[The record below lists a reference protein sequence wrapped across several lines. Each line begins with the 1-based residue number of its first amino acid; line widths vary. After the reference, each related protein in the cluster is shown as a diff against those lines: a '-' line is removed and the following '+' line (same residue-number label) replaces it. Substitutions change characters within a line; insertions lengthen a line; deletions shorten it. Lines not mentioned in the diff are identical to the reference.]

1 MGHKAG
7 DSRSDQHVR
16 ADREELMSPLILG
29 STIRERRRELGLR
42 QAELAELA
50 GVSTRFVGEL
60 EHGKQ
65 TAQLDKFQAV
75 VNALGLVMEL
85 RLRNGQES

>member
-1 MGHKAG
+1 
-7 DSRSDQHVR
+7 
-16 ADREELMSPLILG
+16 MSPLTLG

-75 VNALGLVMEL
+75 VSALGLVMEL
-85 RLRNGQES
+85 TLRNGQES

>member
-1 MGHKAG
+1 
-7 DSRSDQHVR
+7 
-16 ADREELMSPLILG
+16 MSPLTLG

-65 TAQLDKFQAV
+65 TAQLDKFHAV
-75 VNALGLVMEL
+75 VSALGLVMEL
-85 RLRNGQES
+85 RLRNGQGS

>member
-1 MGHKAG
+1 MS
-7 DSRSDQHVR
+7 SRTL
-16 ADREELMSPLILG
+16 A
-29 STIRERRRELGLR
+29 STIRDRRRELGLR

-85 RLRNGQES
+85 TLRTGQDS